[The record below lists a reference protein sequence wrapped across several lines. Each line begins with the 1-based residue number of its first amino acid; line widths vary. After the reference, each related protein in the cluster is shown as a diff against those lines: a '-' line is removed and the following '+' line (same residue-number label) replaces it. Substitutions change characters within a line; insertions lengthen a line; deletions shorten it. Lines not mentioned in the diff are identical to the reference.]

1 MEKDKILENVLQ
13 EFRALAAIPRPSGHE
28 KAVSD
33 YLKAHLQKM
42 GLTVVQDEKNNIIA
56 DLPAVPGKENVPRVI
71 LQGHMD
77 MVCVAAPGVSYDPLR
92 DPIELVVR
100 DGILSAEGTSLGAD
114 DGIGVAIILHV
125 LSHAE
130 EHGPLR
136 AIFTV
141 DEERGMTGAIHL
153 NKKYLE
159 DAAYMINCD
168 SEKLDELCVGC
179 AGGVDLTFSRTMKLV
194 DPEGKKAWKLSVNGL
209 AGGHSGEAAGAGRAN
224 AIRLLAL
231 CFSALSEAGVS
242 FSLASFTG
250 GKAKNAIAAE
260 AEAIFLSETAE
271 EEELRA
277 IFAEKREI
285 FRHTYNT
292 ADPDIEVTLE
302 SASLPKK
309 SFAAEDAADLL
320 RLLRV
325 FHTGV
330 YQMSAS
336 MPGLVETSAN
346 LGMVNMEGSDVEI
359 SFYPRSN
366 VEEKLH
372 DFCRMAKDLAELTGF
387 ALHIG
392 TIAPAW
398 DEDRDNPLADTIVE
412 LFARQMEKPMKVETI
427 HAGLECGWFYRKNPR
442 MKFVSVGVTTHDIHS
457 PKESLELST
466 VAPLAKLL
474 LSTVKK
480 LAER

>member
-1 MEKDKILENVLQ
+1 MENDKILESVLQ

-33 YLKAHLQKM
+33 YLRSHLQEM
-42 GLTVVQDEKNNIIA
+42 GLLVVQDEKNNIIA
-56 DLPAVPGKENVPRVI
+56 DLPAVPGRENMPRII

-77 MVCVAAPGVSYDPLR
+77 MVCVAAPGVSYDPLH
-92 DPIELVVR
+92 DPIELVVK
-100 DGILSAEGTSLGAD
+100 DDILSAKGTSLGAD

-125 LSHAE
+125 LRHAK

-153 NKKYLE
+153 DKKYLE

-168 SEKLDELCVGC
+168 SENLDELCVGC
-179 AGGVDLTFSRTMKLV
+179 AGGVDLTFSRTMKFV
-194 DPEGKKAWKLSVNGL
+194 DAAEKTSWKLSVGGL
-209 AGGHSGEAAGAGRAN
+209 AGGHSGESIGEGRAN
-224 AIRLLAL
+224 ALRLLAL
-231 CFSALSEAGVS
+231 CFSALSEAGVH
-242 FSLASFTG
+242 FSLASLAG

-260 AEAIFLSETAE
+260 AEAVFLSETPE
-271 EEELRA
+271 EKLRE
-277 IFAEKREI
+277 IFAKEAEI
-285 FRHTYNT
+285 FRHTYNM
-292 ADPDIEVTLE
+292 ADPAIEVTVE
-302 SASLPKK
+302 NTSLPEKT
-309 SFAAEDAADLL
+309 FAPEEAANVL

-330 YQMSAS
+330 YQMSTS
-336 MPGLVETSAN
+336 VPGMVETSAN
-346 LGMVNMEGSDVEI
+346 LGIVHMEGGEMEI
-359 SFYPRSN
+359 SFYPRSSM
-366 VEEKLH
+366 EGKLY

-392 TIAPAW
+392 TIAPGW
-398 DEDRDNPLADTIVE
+398 DEDRDNPLADTIVQ
-412 LFARQMEKPMKVETI
+412 LFEQQMKKPMKVETI
-427 HAGLECGWFYRKNPR
+427 HAGLECGWFYRKNPK

-466 VAPLAKLL
+466 VTPLVELILAA
-474 LSTVKK
+474 VKK
-480 LAER
+480 LAEQ